1 MPRAWLDYFATTAQ
15 IAQTA
20 LRLWQPPQMSFR
32 GVKRRGNPINRNAT
46 QWRLP
51 LTALVLAITT
61 AQKIFAISSSRDK
74 NSCHNFS
81 RLSAWCAR
89 LWRKRINENL
99 FRAFLYTECAYSG
112 CEPQRRREIGAP
124 SFRRTQ
130 APFASTTTSCSC
142 SPWFFVLLFPHD
154 KNFAFIFDMQA
165 LVRLFLPCGS
175 PCVRST
181 SDCAVLLRSRRT
193 KRSGTAFSRF
203 VLQMLR
209 MPFVACN
216 ELAIATKSIAS
227 VLPHAEW
234 TPWVPF

>member
-1 MPRAWLDYFATTAQ
+1 MFSQ
-15 IAQTA
+15 
-20 LRLWQPPQMSFR
+20 S
-32 GVKRRGNPINRNAT
+32 
-46 QWRLP
+46 LP
-51 LTALVLAITT
+51 
-61 AQKIFAISSSRDK
+61 
-74 NSCHNFS
+74 
-81 RLSAWCAR
+81 
-89 LWRKRINENL
+89 
-99 FRAFLYTECAYSG
+99 
-112 CEPQRRREIGAP
+112 RREFALSVQKRAKTPATISPNYLLGESRAGHPHPMYYDCGKFQPIRSVLIHGMCLFEDGTRAATAASLGAP

-130 APFASTTTSCSC
+130 APFASTKTSCSC

-175 PCVRST
+175 SCVRST
-181 SDCAVLLRSRRT
+181 SDCAVLLRSWRT

-203 VLQMLR
+203 LLQTPR

-227 VLPHAEW
+227 VLPHAER

>member
-1 MPRAWLDYFATTAQ
+1 MNRTAVSQ
-15 IAQTA
+15 DC
-20 LRLWQPPQMSFR
+20 LL
-32 GVKRRGNPINRNAT
+32 GEV
-46 QWRLP
+46 
-51 LTALVLAITT
+51 
-61 AQKIFAISSSRDK
+61 
-74 NSCHNFS
+74 
-81 RLSAWCAR
+81 R

-112 CEPQRRREIGAP
+112 CEPQRRREKGAP

-181 SDCAVLLRSRRT
+181 SDCAVLLRSWRT

-203 VLQMLR
+203 VLQTPR

-216 ELAIATKSIAS
+216 ELAIVTKSIAS
-227 VLPHAEW
+227 VCPHAER

>member
-1 MPRAWLDYFATTAQ
+1 MGIPQIGTRTLWAIDKHRICFRNLYRAEN
-15 IAQTA
+15 
-20 LRLWQPPQMSFR
+20 LRYQFKQGQKLPPQFR
-32 GVKRRGNPINRNAT
+32 QIICLVKVGRDTRTRYYGCGRLQPIRSVLIHGMCLFEDGIGVAT
-46 QWRLP
+46 ATSLR
-51 LTALVLAITT
+51 
-61 AQKIFAISSSRDK
+61 
-74 NSCHNFS
+74 
-81 RLSAWCAR
+81 
-89 LWRKRINENL
+89 
-99 FRAFLYTECAYSG
+99 
-112 CEPQRRREIGAP
+112 AP

-165 LVRLFLPCGS
+165 LVRLFLLCGS

-181 SDCAVLLRSRRT
+181 SECAVLLRSWRT

-203 VLQMLR
+203 VLQTPR

-227 VLPHAEW
+227 VCPHAER

>member
-1 MPRAWLDYFATTAQ
+1 M
-15 IAQTA
+15 A
-20 LRLWQPPQMSFR
+20 LIH
-32 GVKRRGNPINRNAT
+32 GIC
-46 QWRLP
+46 
-51 LTALVLAITT
+51 
-61 AQKIFAISSSRDK
+61 IFEDG
-74 NSCHNFS
+74 
-81 RLSAWCAR
+81 
-89 LWRKRINENL
+89 
-99 FRAFLYTECAYSG
+99 FRAATAASL
-112 CEPQRRREIGAP
+112 GAP

-181 SDCAVLLRSRRT
+181 SDCAVLLRSWRT

-203 VLQMLR
+203 VLQTSR

-227 VLPHAEW
+227 VCPHAER
-234 TPWVPF
+234 TPWVPFQVGTTVWARRVKQHIL

>member
-20 LRLWQPPQMSFR
+20 LRLRQPTRMSFR
-32 GVKRRGNPINRNAT
+32 GAKRRGNPLNRNAT

-74 NSCHNFS
+74 NSCRNS
-81 RLSAWCAR
+81 ARLSAWCAR
-89 LWRKRINENL
+89 LWRKRMNENL
-99 FRAFLYTECAYSG
+99 FRVFLYTECAYLG

-124 SFRRTQ
+124 S
-130 APFASTTTSCSC
+130 
-142 SPWFFVLLFPHD
+142 LMD
-154 KNFAFIFDMQA
+154 
-165 LVRLFLPCGS
+165 
-175 PCVRST
+175 ST
-181 SDCAVLLRSRRT
+181 SDCAVLLRSWRT

-203 VLQMLR
+203 VLQTLR

-227 VLPHAEW
+227 VCPHAEW